1 MRAQQGKK
9 IFKTALYLRLSKDD
23 EGTGESSSITTQRGI
38 LRDYAKTHDMHVV
51 DEYVDD
57 GFSGTN
63 YERPAFKRMVE
74 DIEAGKVNCV
84 ITKDLSR
91 LGRNS
96 ARTSDLLDEY
106 FPAHGVRYISV
117 IDGYDSL
124 HLTSGVVMTAPLMM
138 AMHEMYA
145 RDIICKIRT
154 SFKSKMENGEFIG
167 NFAPYGY
174 QKDPENKNHLVVDYQ
189 ASLVVQ
195 EIFRMAADGHPPSE
209 IAQYLNRKKVPTPA
223 MYRCLNRP
231 YLNIDNYSERK
242 EWTSSGLCKILRDTV
257 YLGHTSQGKTVKVS
271 FKSRTTQ
278 QKSPDEWIV
287 VKNTHEPII
296 SEDLF
301 QAVRRRTVARRF
313 LPTKGFENVF
323 SGIARCPDCGRT
335 MTTAP
340 SRKKGVTYNLCCG
353 GYKSYGAK
361 ECSNHFISYDFL
373 YDVVLQE
380 LRGWLS
386 LSDEDRELIIDELR
400 RGEAQRQQQQNSGL
414 MQSIEK
420 LERRAQELS
429 MLLKRIYEDYA
440 FNRVSEAMYEKLSA
454 DYDSELS
461 SVEASVRLLRQRLEP
476 STVDIDSYQKF
487 FDLLNDVGEITVLT
501 KPLLRKF
508 IDRIEVGQ
516 GEYVEDEHAKR
527 RKMQKVKIFYK
538 FIGQIDA
545 ADTE

>member
-1 MRAQQGKK
+1 MT
-9 IFKTALYLRLSKDD
+9 TA
-23 EGTGESSSITTQRGI
+23 
-38 LRDYAKTHDMHVV
+38 
-51 DEYVDD
+51 DD

-63 YERPAFKRMVE
+63 YERPAFKRMVQ

-124 HLTSGVVMTAPLMM
+124 HLTSGLAMTTPLMM

-145 RDIICKIRT
+145 RDISCKIRA

-174 QKDPENKNHLVVDYQ
+174 QKDPENKNHLVVDHH
-189 ASLVVQ
+189 AALVVR
-195 EIFRMAADGHPPSE
+195 EIFRMAADGHSPGE
-209 IAQYLNRKKVPTPA
+209 IAKQLNSKKVPTPA
-223 MYRCLNRP
+223 VYRCLNRP
-231 YLNIDNYSERK
+231 YLSIENYSGRR
-242 EWTSSGLCKILRDTV
+242 EWTSSGLCKLLRDTV
-257 YLGHTSQGKTVKVS
+257 YLGHTSQGKTVKLS
-271 FKSRTTQ
+271 FKSKATQ
-278 QKSPDEWIV
+278 QKSPDEWVV
-287 VKNTHEPII
+287 VKNTHEPIV
-296 SEDLF
+296 SEELF
-301 QAVRRRTVARRF
+301 QAVRRRVVARRCG
-313 LPTKGFENVF
+313 PDKEFENVF
-323 SGIARCPDCGRT
+323 SGIARCQDCGRS

-340 SRKKGVTYNLCCG
+340 GRRKGVTYNLCCG
-353 GYKSYGAK
+353 GYKSYGAG
-361 ECSNHFISYDFL
+361 ECSNHFIPYDFL

-380 LRGWLS
+380 LRGWLA
-386 LSDEDRELIIDELR
+386 LLDEDRESVIEELR
-400 RGEAQRQQQQNSGL
+400 RGEEQRQQQHNSAL

-429 MLLKRIYEDYA
+429 TLLKRIYEDYA

-461 SVEASVRLLRQRLEP
+461 GVDASIRLLRQRLEP
-476 STVDIDSYQKF
+476 SAVDIDSYRKF
-487 FDLLNDVGEITVLT
+487 LEAISGAGEITVLT

-508 IDRIEVGQ
+508 IDLIEVGQ
-516 GEYVEDEHAKR
+516 GEYAEDEQGKR
-527 RKMQKVKIFYK
+527 RKTQKVKIFYK
-538 FIGQIDA
+538 FIGQ

>member
-1 MRAQQGKK
+1 MRAQQENKL
-9 IFKTALYLRLSKDD
+9 FRAALYLRLSRDD

-38 LRDYAKTHDMHVV
+38 LRDYAKSHELHVV

-124 HLTSGVVMTAPLMM
+124 NLTGGLVMTTPLMM
-138 AMHEMYA
+138 AVHEMYA
-145 RDIICKIRT
+145 RDISCKIRT
-154 SFKSKMENGEFIG
+154 SLKSKMENGEFIG
-167 NFAPYGY
+167 SFAPYGY

-189 ASLVVQ
+189 AALVVR
-195 EIFRMAADGHPPSE
+195 EIFRMAADGHSPGE
-209 IAQYLNRKKVPTPA
+209 IAKYLNGKKVPTPA

-242 EWTSSGLCKILRDTV
+242 EWTSSGLCKMLRDTV

-271 FKSRTTQ
+271 FKSKATQ
-278 QKSPDEWIV
+278 QKRPDEWVV

-296 SEDLF
+296 SEELF
-301 QAVRRRTVARRF
+301 QAVRRRVAARRC
-313 LPTKGFENVF
+313 PPAKEFENVF

-340 SRKKGVTYNLCCG
+340 GRRKGVTYNLCCG
-353 GYKSYGAK
+353 GYKSYGAG
-361 ECSNHFISYDFL
+361 ECSNHFIAYDFL

-380 LRGWLS
+380 LRGWLA
-386 LSDEDRELIIDELR
+386 LSDEDRERIADELR
-400 RGEAQRQQQQNSGL
+400 RGEAQRQRQQNSGL
-414 MQSIEK
+414 MQSVEK

-429 MLLKRIYEDYA
+429 TLLKRIYEDYA

-454 DYDSELS
+454 GYDAELA

-476 STVDIDSYQKF
+476 GSVDIDSYRKF
-487 FDLLNDVGEITVLT
+487 FDRLNGVGEITVLT
-501 KPLLRKF
+501 KPLLRRF
-508 IDRIEVGQ
+508 IDLIEVGQ
-516 GEYVEDEHAKR
+516 GEYVGDEQGKR
-527 RKMQKVKIFYK
+527 RKMQKVKIFYR
-538 FIGQIDA
+538 FTGR